1 MAERAPFRT
10 RKFAPPDAR
19 LFPNAANFYKQIV
32 FHNCARPFYIYV
44 ETFLPAFIQFFALV
58 SIPLFDDLVR
68 ERADRIARAGARA
81 SGRGFRHRKKPRW
94 QVQDLKTERFNQK
107 GLRFIL
113 TITEPLEKAGFA
125 FLLINGADQFYYN
138 WTSLLLTSTFCDQ
151 PILSGPLSRSRM
163 GGSISILPGGAGIPM
178 TTLDQNRAGWVNNS
192 FGMTPPAG
200 IINAMAG
207 VTVTGPSGG
216 ITGVKVRLSFT
227 SLTGTANIDSD
238 PVDIVEGEESDLV
251 VQTEVFL
258 SSLGARSLTWQLVG
272 PAVPVGLKSKQAFVT
287 VSRSG

>member
-1 MAERAPFRT
+1 MTEQPPFRL

-32 FHNCARPFYIYV
+32 FHNCARPFYIYI

-68 ERADRIARAGARA
+68 ARADKIARQGARA

-94 QVQDLKTERFNQK
+94 QIQDLKTERFNQK

-113 TITEPLEKAGFA
+113 TVTEPLEKAGFA
-125 FLLINGADQFYYN
+125 FLLVSGADQFFYN
-138 WTSLLLTSTFCDQ
+138 WSTLILTSTFCDQ
-151 PILSGPLSRSRM
+151 PIESGPLSRERV
-163 GGSISILPGGAGIPM
+163 GGSVSILPGGAGISM
-178 TTLDQNRAGWVNNS
+178 NILNQNRGGWINNS

-200 IINAMAG
+200 IIAAYAG
-207 VTVTGPSGG
+207 ITVTGPFGG
-216 ITGVKVRLSFT
+216 ITGVKLRLSFQ

-238 PVDIVEGEESDLV
+238 PADIAQGEEKSFV
-251 VQTEVFL
+251 VNAEVFL
-258 SSLGARSLTWQLVG
+258 SSLGTRSLTWQLVG
-272 PAVPVGLKSKQAFVT
+272 PGVPVGLKSARGFVS
-287 VSRSG
+287 VQRNG